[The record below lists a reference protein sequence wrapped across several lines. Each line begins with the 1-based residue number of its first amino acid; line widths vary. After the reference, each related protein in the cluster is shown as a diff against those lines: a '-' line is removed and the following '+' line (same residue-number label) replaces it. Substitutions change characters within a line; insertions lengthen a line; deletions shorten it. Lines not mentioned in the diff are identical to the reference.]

1 MPLETLL
8 PAPARAETPTAPLVP
23 MWIAGREAVSA
34 REIPVRDPY
43 RGTLVGRVPVARPD
57 QIRAAI
63 DAAAAAP
70 RMSRAERGRIL
81 RGIADR
87 IEDACEDIAVLI
99 TRESGLCLKDSRFEI
114 SRALD
119 VLRLAAE
126 RTTLDEGALFA
137 GDVGAN
143 GKTRRIVSHLVPVG
157 LVAAI
162 TPFNHPLNQVVHKVA
177 PAIAAGAPVLLK
189 PSEKTPLTALAFAR
203 IAYEAGLPGP
213 MLSVVTADPAEFAEI
228 VLASPEVKVLSFTG
242 SSRVG
247 KALAGRAGY
256 RRVVM
261 ELGGNDPLIV
271 MEDADLDEAARLAV
285 SGAFGNSGQR
295 CTAVKRILAD
305 AAIADALVGRIADL
319 ARGLVCG
326 DPLDEATDIGTVIDE
341 EAARAIEARI
351 APSLA
356 AGARA
361 VIPFARE
368 GAAIA
373 PCLFDHVPA
382 HAPIV
387 AQETFGPVAPVIRF
401 RGIEEAIAVANDT
414 PYGLS
419 AGLCTKRIDW
429 ITRVCDALEV
439 GGVNVGDVPGYRS
452 ELSPFG
458 GIKDSGLGH
467 KEGVV
472 EAIRLYSNTKTLS
485 LPWF

>member
-1 MPLETLL
+1 
-8 PAPARAETPTAPLVP
+8 
-23 MWIAGREAVSA
+23 
-34 REIPVRDPY
+34 
-43 RGTLVGRVPVARPD
+43 
-57 QIRAAI
+57 
-63 DAAAAAP
+63 
-70 RMSRAERGRIL
+70 
-81 RGIADR
+81 
-87 IEDACEDIAVLI
+87 
-99 TRESGLCLKDSRFEI
+99 
-114 SRALD
+114 
-119 VLRLAAE
+119 
-126 RTTLDEGALFA
+126 
-137 GDVGAN
+137 
-143 GKTRRIVSHLVPVG
+143 
-157 LVAAI
+157 
-162 TPFNHPLNQVVHKVA
+162 
-177 PAIAAGAPVLLK
+177 
-189 PSEKTPLTALAFAR
+189 
-203 IAYEAGLPGP
+203 
-213 MLSVVTADPAEFAEI
+213 
-228 VLASPEVKVLSFTG
+228 
-242 SSRVG
+242 
-247 KALAGRAGY
+247 
-256 RRVVM
+256 M

-305 AAIADALVGRIADL
+305 AAIADALVGRIAEL

-326 DPLDEATDIGTVIDE
+326 DPLDEGTDIGTVIDE

-361 VIPFARE
+361 VIPYVRE

-373 PCLFDHVPA
+373 PCLLDHVPA

-439 GGVNVGDVPGYRS
+439 GGVNVGEVPGYRS